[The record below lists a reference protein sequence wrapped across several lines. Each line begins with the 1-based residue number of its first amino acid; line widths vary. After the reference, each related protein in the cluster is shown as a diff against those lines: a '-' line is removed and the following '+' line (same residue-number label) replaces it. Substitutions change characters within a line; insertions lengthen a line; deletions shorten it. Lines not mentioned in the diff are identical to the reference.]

1 MPLVCRFLKG
11 VFNLRPALLRYC
23 TTWDVSVILNYIK
36 SLKAL
41 NQSDLKILSY
51 CLAILLCIAT
61 GQKDQTLFYMNKDLM
76 MFEAGK
82 VTFFVLGL
90 LKQSRPGHYL
100 YPMVLLRYPV
110 QEICVVSYLEQYIEK
125 TKDLREDHNI
135 LISFVKPHKRITTS
149 TVSRWCVTVL
159 KNAGVDI
166 TLFGSHSTRS
176 ASTAHCKKKR
186 LSMKVINK
194 LAGWLS
200 SKTFAKHYNKLIV
213 DESGSFSRTVL
224 ESWS

>member
-1 MPLVCRFLKG
+1 
-11 VFNLRPALLRYC
+11 
-23 TTWDVSVILNYIK
+23 
-36 SLKAL
+36 
-41 NQSDLKILSY
+41 
-51 CLAILLCIAT
+51 
-61 GQKDQTLFYMNKDLM
+61 MNTDLM
-76 MFEAGK
+76 MFEADK
-82 VTFFVLGL
+82 VTIFVPEL
-90 LKQSRPGHYL
+90 LKQSRPGHHQD
-100 YPMVLLRYPV
+100 PMVLLRYPD
-110 QEICVVSYLEQYIEK
+110 QEICVVSYLEQYIER

-149 TVSRWCVTVL
+149 TISRWCVTVL

-194 LAGWLS
+194 LTGWLS
-200 SKTFAKHYNKLIV
+200 SKTIAKHYNKLIF